1 MDQSNRPRGRDRRL
15 GLAGLGI
22 AATLLFGMAALEPS
36 RARTLPAVEQ
46 DQDAIPVMELDPI
59 ATDPL
64 TEELPALPDSPPEV
78 PSVEQVVEE
87 PSPPGS
93 TAIPD
98 ASPAAPPS
106 DPFATAGEGAEIT
119 LELPPMEANSPPG
132 VSIPSTDPEPATVAS
147 ELTAEF
153 LPGQIPSP
161 EGFPNPPRNVGPI
174 PPQPQYPLQV
184 PPQYP
189 PQPEWVPRT
198 EPRGGGGGLPEA
210 LPDEEQPTLSLRVN
224 NQDIRQALELLAT
237 QAGVNIIP
245 SQGVSGSVSITLED
259 VTFDRALDILLRIAN
274 LDAQREG
281 NLIFVYTAAEAE
293 QLRLRENEP
302 IVRVYHLNYV
312 RTFDIFAIISPFL
325 SPQGTISLTPP
336 SAQGMTGAGGAGGFG
351 GSTGGI
357 VGGAG
362 GVGLVGSGGGL
373 VGPGGVGA
381 GGMALG
387 GNMAGG
393 GFSGPAGGGRSTGG
407 DSFAMHDI
415 VVVRDFP
422 ENINVIDEIVARL
435 DVEPLQVLIEAEI
448 ISVELRDGQELGVN
462 FAVVDKLATEA
473 IVSGSGTA
481 INLAGGFSPA
491 QVLSAAGAPP
501 APPQLWGGL
510 GDRPGQLL
518 PAFLADQGLKYGFVS
533 NSVAGFIR
541 ALETLNKINILAS
554 PRLLVLN
561 KQLAEIQL
569 GQRLGYA
576 TTFTNPTTASEQ
588 VRFIPIG
595 TLLSIRPHVSQ
606 KGMIR
611 LEVHPEHSSGFI
623 DANGIPQLTTSELTT
638 NIMVP
643 DGATIVIGGLIDN
656 TDAIREEG
664 VLGLNRLPLVGPLFR
679 TRMMQARKQE
689 LLVLLTPRIINRDG
703 GLPKPVPGSP
713 PVGPSG
719 VPNSGPM
726 PGQPYFVE
734 AGCEMPVLAPTLLDP
749 DVLMRRSSQ
758 KTLGAVSGLRELISN
773 DFGGAAPSSVDEM
786 LQAAQMT
793 ASLVASTELPEA
805 DQPSRDGRPWWD
817 PRPSAPTKVPHDT
830 SKDSPT
836 TPKAGPA
843 EEKERGYRPGDLTR
857 AMFSRIAQR
866 RKQPDSPSP
875 TMQGPAPSGV
885 QVPSQSG
892 EAAAPSASPAR
903 DASVTA
909 VGIAQHVVGPGEDF
923 QSIADRYYGNPALHA
938 ALWAV
943 NRHTSPA
950 PEELQPGM
958 TLMLPPTEVL
968 ERVYIDA
975 VQTTLRTQSP
985 AEPVAPALVEPNR
998 RRRFPFFGTR

>member
-1 MDQSNRPRGRDRRL
+1 M
-15 GLAGLGI
+15 
-22 AATLLFGMAALEPS
+22 AATLLLGMAALEPS
-36 RARTLPAVEQ
+36 QASTIQAVEQ
-46 DQDAIPVMELDPI
+46 DQDAIPVMELGPI
-59 ATDPL
+59 AADPL
-64 TEELPALPDSPPEV
+64 TEEIPALPDSPPEV
-78 PSVEQVVEE
+78 PSVEQVGEE
-87 PSPPGS
+87 PSRPAGVVM
-93 TAIPD
+93 PD
-98 ASPAAPPS
+98 SSPAAITS
-106 DPFATAGEGAEIT
+106 DPFATASEGAEVAP
-119 LELPPMEANSPPG
+119 ELPLIEGNSAPGGPIPPPPG
-132 VSIPSTDPEPATVAS
+132 PEPATVTS
-147 ELTAEF
+147 ELTVQF
-153 LPGQIPSP
+153 VPGQLPLP
-161 EGFPNPPRNVGPI
+161 EGFPNPPSNVGPI

-189 PQPEWVPRT
+189 PQPQWVPRT
-198 EPRGGGGGLPEA
+198 EPRGGGGLPEA
-210 LPDEEQPTLSLRVN
+210 LPDADQPTLSLRVN
-224 NQDIRQALELLAT
+224 NQDIRQALELLAA

-259 VTFDRALDILLRIAN
+259 VTFDRALDILLRIAD
-274 LDAQREG
+274 LEARREG

-293 QLRLRENEP
+293 DLRLRENEP

-312 RTFDIFAIISPFL
+312 RAFDIFAMISPFL

-336 SAQGMTGAGGAGGFG
+336 SAQGITGAGGAGAFG

-362 GVGLVGSGGGL
+362 GVGLVGGGGGL
-373 VGPGGVGA
+373 VGPGGAGAGGTA

-393 GFSGPAGGGRSTGG
+393 GFPGPVGGGRSTGG
-407 DSFAMHDI
+407 DSFAMHDM

-422 ENINVIDEIVARL
+422 ENVKVIDEIVARL
-435 DVEPLQVLIEAEI
+435 DVEPLQVLIEAVI

-491 QVLSAAGAPP
+491 QVLSAAASPP
-501 APPQLWGGL
+501 APPQLGAYL

-518 PAFLADQGLKYGFVS
+518 PAYLADQGLKYGFVS

-576 TTFTNPTTASEQ
+576 TTFTNLTTASEQ
-588 VRFIPIG
+588 VQFIPIG
-595 TLLSIRPHVSQ
+595 TLLSIRPFVSQ
-606 KGMIR
+606 EGMIR
-611 LEVHPEHSSGFI
+611 LEIHPERSSGFI

-638 NIMVP
+638 NIMAP

-656 TDAIREEG
+656 TDEIREDG
-664 VLGLNRLPLVGPLFR
+664 VLGLNRLPFVGPLFR
-679 TRMMQARKQE
+679 TRTMQARKQE

-758 KTLGAVSGLRELISN
+758 QTLGAASGLRELISN
-773 DFGGAAPSSVDEM
+773 DFGSAAPSSVDEM

-793 ASLVASTELPEA
+793 AARDASTEPPEA
-805 DQPSRDGRPWWD
+805 EQPAQDDRPWWD
-817 PRPSAPTKVPHDT
+817 PRRSAPTKVTHDT
-830 SKDSPT
+830 PKDPSPSPT
-836 TPKAGPA
+836 TPEASPA
-843 EEKERGYRPGDLTR
+843 DETERGYRPGDLTR

-875 TMQGPAPSGV
+875 TMQGPAPSRV
-885 QVPSQSG
+885 QVSSQSAG
-892 EAAAPSASPAR
+892 PAAPVAAPAASPAR

-909 VGIAQHVVGPGEDF
+909 VGIAQHVVGPGENF
-923 QSIADRYYGNPALHA
+923 QAIADRYYGNPALHA

-943 NRHTSPA
+943 NRHTTPA
-950 PEELQPGM
+950 PEGLQPGM
-958 TLMLPPTEVL
+958 TLILPPTEVL

-985 AEPVAPALVEPNR
+985 AEPVAPASAEPNR